1 MYSVHVLELTRLV
14 YTQHKNNKFPN
25 APSHI
30 W

>member
-1 MYSVHVLELTRLV
+1 MYSVHVLELTHLV
-14 YTQHKNNKFPN
+14 YPQHKNNKFPS